1 MPYYGDLNPATT
13 PYMSWQV
20 TTAACVYGTGEF
32 YEVKCHEG
40 PISRLH
46 VSYDDCLLVSAGED
60 GSVVLMD
67 IRDKELAKVSTR
79 QQQVRPASN
88 KAPVHKACAVVACA
102 SSHSGVWAG
111 CCQCAAANQTSRAKP
126 TCHAEACCLCASI

>member
-1 MPYYGDLNPATT
+1 MYQQCQTVTLDLPA
-13 PYMSWQV
+13 YL
-20 TTAACVYGTGEF
+20 AGEF

-40 PISRLH
+40 PISRLL

-79 QQQVRPASN
+79 QQQV
-88 KAPVHKACAVVACA
+88 
-102 SSHSGVWAG
+102 
-111 CCQCAAANQTSRAKP
+111 
-126 TCHAEACCLCASI
+126 CLCAWLAPLLIQLLLLSRV

>member
-1 MPYYGDLNPATT
+1 
-13 PYMSWQV
+13 MSP
-20 TTAACVYGTGEF
+20 TGEF

-79 QQQVRPASN
+79 QQQARIWVVLGACSRQCVALSCNLASTPCANCSCIRPTMYPRGQMHDAGMSEMRGMLGN
-88 KAPVHKACAVVACA
+88 AV
-102 SSHSGVWAG
+102 G
-111 CCQCAAANQTSRAKP
+111 CRR
-126 TCHAEACCLCASI
+126 I

>member
-1 MPYYGDLNPATT
+1 MCLCCLF
-13 PYMSWQV
+13 Q
-20 TTAACVYGTGEF
+20 GEF
-32 YEVKCHEG
+32 FEVKCHEG

-79 QQQVRPASN
+79 QQQVSN
-88 KAPVHKACAVVACA
+88 PEVLGGVRCGCGLDWWWHACIEHIRYYAACFCELA
-102 SSHSGVWAG
+102 R
-111 CCQCAAANQTSRAKP
+111 CLLAA
-126 TCHAEACCLCASI
+126 